1 MDVGVV
7 MGTSRCTEGT
17 HHDSSN
23 NVEPGHCS
31 NRYGICARCRH
42 DSRTRRAAGHE
53 RNIIKD
59 GTATIPPLVECP
71 APDTTSIDLAFHD
84 AFHLTFTDA
93 TFHVTETQTGTFTSR
108 SATGDATGT
117 GHFTTTFSDQ
127 GPGFP
132 TESLTSVINAIG
144 KAPDGSQIRVHIAQ
158 HFTIT
163 PAGDVAVDFTKV
175 SCS

>member
-1 MDVGVV
+1 
-7 MGTSRCTEGT
+7 
-17 HHDSSN
+17 
-23 NVEPGHCS
+23 
-31 NRYGICARCRH
+31 
-42 DSRTRRAAGHE
+42 
-53 RNIIKD
+53 
-59 GTATIPPLVECP
+59 
-71 APDTTSIDLAFHD
+71 
-84 AFHLTFTDA
+84 
-93 TFHVTETQTGTFTSR
+93 VTETQTGTFTSR
-108 SATGDATGT
+108 SATGDVTGT

-175 SCS
+175 DCG